1 MSHRLVLIVE
11 DAQHLAANLEIA
23 CTAIENV
30 EVKVAMGAEQAWAIL
45 RQVRPGDS
53 LVIVTDIR
61 LPDTDGF
68 DLIRR
73 VREHQGLARTPI
85 VAVSGDGDPAIT
97 RRLAELEVTTF
108 FMKPYSPVA
117 VKNHLE
123 ALLDTGPSPAAS
135 GP

>member
-23 CTAIENV
+23 CAAIDNV

-45 RQVRPGDS
+45 RQVCPGDP

-68 DLIRR
+68 DLIQRI
-73 VREHQGLARTPI
+73 REDEGLARTPI
-85 VAVSGDGDPAIT
+85 VAVSGDGDPTIT
-97 RRLAELEVTTF
+97 RRLAELQVNTF

-123 ALLDTGPSPAAS
+123 SLLDTAPSTAAPGP
-135 GP
+135 